1 VIRMSVGDL
10 ESLRYWKAQEDAPI
24 EDLLSR
30 LKREAPPTPQMEAGK
45 ALAKLFENAKPGEL
59 SSAEV
64 DGWSFDFSRLDAE
77 LPLAPVRELKGEML
91 FDTPN
96 GQVLLV
102 GVTDGMNGK
111 HLRDQ
116 KLTERWD
123 AEKYT
128 ESLQW
133 RAYLLMFQA
142 HAFTYDVFVGKYDL
156 GDDRM
161 LTVDWERGEQV
172 ACAKWVQVYDY
183 HPVTFYTY
191 PGIEADVT
199 IAVCE
204 LAGVIARYLPERVS

>member
-1 VIRMSVGDL
+1 MSVGDL

-30 LKREAPPTPQMEAGK
+30 LKREAPTTLQMEAGK

-156 GDDRM
+156 DDERVSRGFPGDDAYGPPIPAAR
-161 LTVDWERGEQV
+161 
-172 ACAKWVQVYDY
+172 WVQVYDY

-191 PGIEADVT
+191 PDIRRDVAR
-199 IAVCE
+199 AVCE
-204 LAGVIARYLPERVS
+204 LAEIVATHIPERVS